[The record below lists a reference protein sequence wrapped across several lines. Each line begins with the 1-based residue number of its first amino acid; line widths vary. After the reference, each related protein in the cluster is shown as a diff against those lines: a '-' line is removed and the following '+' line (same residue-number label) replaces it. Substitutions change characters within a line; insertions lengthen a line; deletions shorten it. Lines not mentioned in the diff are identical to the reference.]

1 MLTLQN
7 IFLSFAYP
15 ILGWLADTKIG
26 GEIAINLSLWSCWF
40 GTLLQVI
47 SYCIQYG
54 TCGIPVNIA
63 KYRISGVVLLLL
75 MFEAASFIP
84 IYLPT
89 EWIN

>member
-26 GEIAINLSLWSCWF
+26 GEIAINLSLCSCWF

-54 TCGIPVNIA
+54 TCRLPVNIA
-63 KYRISGVVLLLL
+63 KYGISGVVLLLL